1 MKKNSI
7 FKLTF
12 MLFFFFFILN
22 INVYAASGNF
32 KVNVN
37 KSSLYTNGDTLT
49 VDIYLTL
56 NEAEVLGFAG
66 NLFYD
71 SDSLE
76 YISHSGDAEFNPSNG
91 QFIKIYYSLLS
102 EGKNILSIKFK
113 TKSKIGST
121 IININNPSLSDMLGQ
136 EIPSTV
142 NAANISIN
150 SLPSSNN
157 NLASL
162 TVDGYNLSPTFNSD
176 VTSYKLYVNNSV
188 PSINI
193 RATSV
198 DSKSII
204 TGTGYKNLSFGDNY
218 YTVSCKSEDGNIK
231 KYYLVVNK
239 SDGRSKNN
247 ELSSLIPSIG
257 TLSSPFDSE
266 NTQYSL
272 IVPRDTKEVNFDIKT
287 SDPKANY
294 TILNN
299 GTLDNKESLKVSI
312 KVVAENKSEKIY
324 IINIIKEASVVSE
337 GINNY
342 LKSLTPSIGTLSP
355 TFDKENTN
363 YVIWLPYENTNIT
376 FDAVLEDDKNST
388 YDLIGNSNLKLGDN
402 KFFINVVAKDG
413 YIRRYTITVKRGFN
427 LNDSSYSNVK
437 LKEIRITNGK
447 LYGTFLPNL
456 SNYYYSRGK
465 NFLLEA
471 IPVSDDA
478 EVNIIDNKDNIFII
492 VKAPN
497 GNIGFYTLKLK
508 ENVLVQLAI
517 LLLIFSFIFTSLN
530 ILYKKI
536 IAKK

>member
-22 INVYAASGNF
+22 INVYAGSGNF
-32 KVNVN
+32 KVSVN
-37 KSSLYTNGDTLT
+37 KSNLYTNGDTLT

-56 NEAEVLGFAG
+56 SETEIMSADGILS
-66 NLFYD
+66 YD
-71 SDSLE
+71 LESLE
-76 YISHSGDAEFNPSNG
+76 YISHLGEASFNPSNG
-91 QFIKIYYSLLS
+91 KFASLYPGLLS

-113 TKSKIGST
+113 TKSKIGSSM
-121 IININNPSLSDMLGQ
+121 ISINNPNLFDMFGPVSVT
-136 EIPSTV
+136 I
-142 NAANISIN
+142 NAANVSIN

-176 VTSYKLYVNNSV
+176 ITSYKLYVNNSV

-193 RATSV
+193 RATQV

-204 TGTGYKNLSFGDNY
+204 TGTGYKYLSFGDNY
-218 YTVSCKSEDGNIK
+218 YTISCKSEDGNIK
-231 KYYLVVNK
+231 KYYLLVNK

-247 ELSSLIPSIG
+247 ELSSLIPSEGI
-257 TLSSPFDSE
+257 LSSTFDPS

-272 IVPRDTKEVNFDIKT
+272 SVPRDTKEVKFDIKT
-287 SDPKANY
+287 SDSKASY

-299 GTLDNKESLKVSI
+299 ESLEDKESLKVSI

-324 IINIIKEASVVSE
+324 TINIIKEASVISE
-337 GINNY
+337 GVNNY
-342 LKSLTPSIGTLSP
+342 LKALTPSVGTLSP
-355 TFDKENTN
+355 SFDKENTN

-376 FDAVLEDDKNST
+376 FNAVLEDSKNST
-388 YDLIGNSNLKLGDN
+388 YDLIGDNVLKLGNN

-413 YIRRYTITVKRGFN
+413 SIRRYTINVKRGFN

-437 LKEIRITNGK
+437 LKDIKITGGR

-456 SNYYYSRGK
+456 SNYFYSRGK
-465 NFLLEA
+465 NFVLEA

-478 EVNIIDNKDNIFII
+478 EVNIIDNKDDIFII

-508 ENVLVQLAI
+508 ENVLVKVAI
-517 LLLIFSFIFTSLN
+517 LLLIFSFMFTSLN

-536 IAKK
+536 IRKK